1 MADSSD
7 YDDLIRPDPVTAH
20 FGPEGLMTD
29 RALRSEG
36 SAKFLT
42 ALIKRAQLSAGV
54 PNDVRRSFERVR
66 ELFRYG
72 VFRYDFFTL
81 AGQVAWTLPETALGV
96 RFVEW
101 YEGMVPFVRN
111 GQEAVLETDRYSTVA
126 EALEPRGRHP
136 HQKGW
141 RLRGHEGSGKRR
153 SFNGSYRALL
163 DWAYAE
169 GLLARW
175 LDDRWGR
182 LSGGIVY
189 AISTQVR
196 RPTSPERFVAPSDWV
211 SLGLTER
218 EAWFDLFK
226 DASAVPDNWTEMT
239 QADRVA
245 WLGDYRRIK
254 WEREDLD
261 VLVVLRN
268 LVAHADAGTL
278 QMPSQAADAIYG
290 VAELINGLWSE
301 PIAGAPAT
309 R

>member
-81 AGQVAWTLPETALGV
+81 ADQVAWTIPETALGV
-96 RFVEW
+96 RLVEQ
-101 YEGMVPFVRN
+101 YGGRVPFVRD
-111 GQEAVLETDRYSTVA
+111 GQEAILATDRYRTVA

-141 RLRGHEGSGKRR
+141 RLRGHEGSGKPR

-182 LSGGIVY
+182 LSDGIIY
-189 AISTQVR
+189 AIATQVR
-196 RPTSPERFVAPSDWV
+196 RPTSPQPFVAPPAWA
-211 SLGLTER
+211 SLGVTER
-218 EAWFDLFK
+218 EAWFDEFR
-226 DASAVPDNWTEMT
+226 DGFAVPDNWAEMT
-239 QADRVA
+239 QRDRVG
-245 WLGDYRRIK
+245 WREDFRRIK
-254 WEREDLD
+254 WEREELDL
-261 VLVVLRN
+261 LLSLRN
-268 LVAHADAGTL
+268 RVAHADAGTL
-278 QMPSQAADAIYG
+278 LIPSQAADAIYG
-290 VAELINGLWSE
+290 VAELINCLWSE
-301 PIAGAPAT
+301 PIAGAPTT